1 MSAHTTARDL
11 EGLTGGILLALM
23 IAGERGADRA
33 RAREAQRQDILE
45 HNHRVAIARAA
56 RRRRD
61 AIAAEQVKV
70 GHARMVRWLDIVH

>member
-1 MSAHTTARDL
+1 MSAHQVANDL
-11 EGLTGGILLALM
+11 EVLGGGLIMVLM

-45 HNHRVAIARAA
+45 HNRRVALARAA

-61 AIAAEQVKV
+61 VIVAQQVKV
-70 GHARMVRWLDIVH
+70 GQARMARWLDIVH